1 MLRATLKGLLSRK
14 LRLLL
19 AVTAVVLGVGFVSA
33 ANVLTDSLSA
43 GFDQLFQTV
52 NQDVA
57 VQVQPKEDSSRE
69 SEPPLL
75 TDADLERLNT
85 VTGVEEARGDVG
97 AEGLIPFS
105 RDTGKAVQTGGAPS
119 FGVGLTREGLS
130 DPDSILGLAQGEPP
144 DTAGE
149 VAITRR
155 TAQIADVGIGDT
167 IKVYVPRLAEARTFT
182 VVGTL
187 VYTGDR
193 ASLGGETMVGFS
205 QPEAQQLFYGKKGVY
220 SRASVTSDGTLS
232 DTELARR
239 VAGVVP
245 GGFEAKTGAQ
255 VAEEQSSDIKEGLS
269 FLNWFFLVFGF
280 VALLVGIFL
289 IFNTFNIVVAQRS
302 RELALYRALGA
313 SRRQVTMATLLE
325 ALIVG
330 AAGSAIGLLFGIG
343 VAAAARFLFSL
354 LGVQLPQAGLVVD
367 SWTVLIAFIT
377 GITVTVVS
385 ALAPAVRAS
394 GVPPVAAMRDVIR
407 PDKPLRWLVAGGLLL
422 TAAGAVATTLALRGM
437 GDATLRVLGLGVL
450 LVFLGVALLS
460 PLLTKP
466 VAGLVGWL
474 LSWGAASGLG
484 RRNALR
490 NPRRTAVTAAALMIG
505 VTLVS
510 ALSLLGAS
518 FKATTSDLL
527 NDKRGADVIIST
539 LNVAPPDGRQGFSAE
554 KLDTIRKLP
563 GVDQAVPLYV
573 SAARVEGDESYI
585 AATNLSETRA
595 LFAVT
600 ATEGQLRNL
609 TAGEAA
615 VDAKTAEERGWRVGD
630 AVTIRLPKG
639 GDRSYRLVTIYDS
652 ELGMSGVILDP
663 SASRYF
669 AGKLVN
675 QGYLKLAPS
684 ANIDGV
690 MARAEELVADYP
702 LVSVADRTD
711 MIRQINQQ
719 IDIALN
725 IFNVLLLVAVL
736 IAFLGIL
743 NTLLLS
749 IYERTRELGML
760 RAIGMARRQVKR
772 MIRVESVIMAVFG
785 CVLGIG
791 LGLAIGYAVVLALI
805 EDKQLTTVGL
815 PGTQLVLF
823 IGVGVIAGLV
833 AAWWPA
839 FRASRLNV
847 LQAIAY
853 E

>member
-1 MLRATLKGLLSRK
+1 
-14 LRLLL
+14 
-19 AVTAVVLGVGFVSA
+19 
-33 ANVLTDSLSA
+33 
-43 GFDQLFQTV
+43 
-52 NQDVA
+52 
-57 VQVQPKEDSSRE
+57 
-69 SEPPLL
+69 
-75 TDADLERLNT
+75 
-85 VTGVEEARGDVG
+85 
-97 AEGLIPFS
+97 
-105 RDTGKAVQTGGAPS
+105 
-119 FGVGLTREGLS
+119 
-130 DPDSILGLAQGEPP
+130 
-144 DTAGE
+144 
-149 VAITRR
+149 
-155 TAQIADVGIGDT
+155 
-167 IKVYVPRLAEARTFT
+167 
-182 VVGTL
+182 
-187 VYTGDR
+187 
-193 ASLGGETMVGFS
+193 
-205 QPEAQQLFYGKKGVY
+205 
-220 SRASVTSDGTLS
+220 
-232 DTELARR
+232 
-239 VAGVVP
+239 
-245 GGFEAKTGAQ
+245 
-255 VAEEQSSDIKEGLS
+255 
-269 FLNWFFLVFGF
+269 
-280 VALLVGIFL
+280 
-289 IFNTFNIVVAQRS
+289 
-302 RELALYRALGA
+302 
-313 SRRQVTMATLLE
+313 
-325 ALIVG
+325 
-330 AAGSAIGLLFGIG
+330 
-343 VAAAARFLFSL
+343 
-354 LGVQLPQAGLVVD
+354 
-367 SWTVLIAFIT
+367 
-377 GITVTVVS
+377 
-385 ALAPAVRAS
+385 
-394 GVPPVAAMRDVIR
+394 
-407 PDKPLRWLVAGGLLL
+407 
-422 TAAGAVATTLALRGM
+422 
-437 GDATLRVLGLGVL
+437 
-450 LVFLGVALLS
+450 
-460 PLLTKP
+460 
-466 VAGLVGWL
+466 
-474 LSWGAASGLG
+474 
-484 RRNALR
+484 
-490 NPRRTAVTAAALMIG
+490 MIG

-675 QGYLKLAPS
+675 QGYLKLAPG

-690 MARAEELVADYP
+690 MARAEALVADYP